1 MNHWS
6 LIYRFVWIA
15 LAVLLLAGMGFMF
28 VPLIQQDREFQRR
41 EAQLTETI
49 EQHEQEIRQLRIK
62 QERFQ
67 TDPDFVERIAHIR
80 SRTIPVIRQA
90 IHQNGYT
97 PRCVAFVNRSL
108 IGSRAV
114 QFPRATLARALDVVL
129 GDIGIPRLLN
139 GERQRRTP

>member
-67 TDPDFVERIAHIR
+67 TDPDFVERIAHDMGLIKPNEFIFR
-80 SRTIPVIRQA
+80 FVDEEHDEGTDRRQ
-90 IHQNGYT
+90 NE
-97 PRCVAFVNRSL
+97 
-108 IGSRAV
+108 
-114 QFPRATLARALDVVL
+114 D
-129 GDIGIPRLLN
+129 
-139 GERQRRTP
+139 